1 MKLISPEDIEVLK
14 ETPELLVVNKPSGL
28 LTMPARGDLAGEKH
42 LVGLL
47 HQRFGRVFVTHRLDR
62 DASGLILFAR
72 TPEAH
77 RYYSGLFETREVE
90 KKYLV
95 AAEGRMEEKRGEI
108 DKPLK
113 QRGSGRVSVVFDG
126 KPSVTRY
133 AVLEQLRAAAV
144 LEVSILTGRRHQIRA
159 HLYSIGHPV
168 IGDALYGDSAR
179 QAKYPRLMLHAWKLR
194 LKDMA
199 GKQLS
204 FEADPPA
211 DFLGVLKVL

>member
-1 MKLISPEDIEVLK
+1 MKAPFEIIR

-28 LTMPARGDLAGEKH
+28 LTMPARGEMAREKH

-47 HQRFGRVFVTHRLDR
+47 HQSFGRVFVTHRLDR
-62 DASGLILFAR
+62 DASGLIIFAR

-95 AAEGRMEEKRGEI
+95 VVEGAPREKRGEI

-113 QRGSGRVSVVFDG
+113 QRGSGRMSVAFDG
-126 KPSVTRY
+126 KRSLTKY
-133 AVLEQLRAAAV
+133 SVLEQLRGAAL
-144 LEVSILTGRRHQIRA
+144 LEVSIVTGRRHQIRA
-159 HLYSIGHPV
+159 HLYSIGNPV
-168 IGDALYGDSAR
+168 LGDSLYGDAVKQS
-179 QAKYPRLMLHAWKLR
+179 KYPRLMLHSWRLR
-194 LKDMA
+194 FKDMS
-199 GKQLS
+199 GKVRS

-211 DFLGVLKVL
+211 DFMGVLKAL

>member
-1 MKLISPEDIEVLK
+1 MTHQNFEVVR
-14 ETPELLVVNKPSGL
+14 ETPELIVVNKPSGL
-28 LTMPARGDLAGEKH
+28 LTMPARGELAKAKH

-47 HQRFGRVFVTHRLDR
+47 HQRYGGVFVTHRLDR
-62 DASGLILFAR
+62 DASGLIIFAR

-95 AAEGRMEEKRGEI
+95 AVQGKVKENKGEI

-113 QRGSGRVSVVFDG
+113 QRGSGRMSVVFDG
-126 KPSVTRY
+126 KASLTRY
-133 AVLEQLRAAAV
+133 QVLERLKSATV
-144 LEVSILTGRRHQIRA
+144 LEVSIVTGRRHQIRA

-168 IGDALYGDSAR
+168 IGDPMYGDAAAQAR
-179 QAKYPRLMLHAWKLR
+179 YPRLMLHSWKLR
-194 LKDMA
+194 FKDMS
-199 GKQLS
+199 GRLVS
-204 FEADPPA
+204 LEADPPE

>member
-1 MKLISPEDIEVLK
+1 MDIPKFDVVL

-28 LTMPARGDLAGEKH
+28 LTMPARGDLAKEKH

-62 DASGLILFAR
+62 DASGLIIFAR

-90 KKYLV
+90 KHYLV
-95 AAEGRMEEKRGEI
+95 AAEGKLAGDHGEI

-126 KPSVTRY
+126 KASLTRWK
-133 AVLEQLRAAAV
+133 VLERHAGATV
-144 LEVSILTGRRHQIRA
+144 LDVSIVTGRRHQIRA

-168 IGDALYGDSAR
+168 IGDSLYGDAAKQAR
-179 QAKYPRLMLHAWKLR
+179 YPRLMLHSWKLKF
-194 LKDMA
+194 KDMA
-199 GKQLS
+199 GKPQS

-211 DFLGVLKVL
+211 DFIGVLDAL